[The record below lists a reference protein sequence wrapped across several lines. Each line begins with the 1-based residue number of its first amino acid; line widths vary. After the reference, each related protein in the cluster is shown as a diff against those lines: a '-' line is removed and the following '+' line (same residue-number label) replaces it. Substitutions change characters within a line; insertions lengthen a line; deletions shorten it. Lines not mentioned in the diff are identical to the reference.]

1 MSNSSTLDNDSDQLS
16 RDMESLSTSTL
27 ISQAPSLESLKS
39 ATGIVNETPGL
50 DVGNAPSQKKKKKKK
65 SKKAKAKDDNVGAKA
80 FEPERPPVL
89 CISRNKH
96 WRYISSYHGP
106 WLQLPVELLE
116 SLIILNSDPNTFAIP
131 EHRSNTTPLLQHN
144 GNGSSPSSSLALR
157 RQHEML
163 HEHSTHPPS
172 SVWSSMNSLSITSSS
187 TTPNKPAP
195 PPIDPGVFRSVTT
208 IRRLI
213 DEASDL
219 AVRAASGL
227 SSTALN
233 NLRTTG
239 SGLYGYSGNSWGGGH
254 SLGINALGEQAGN
267 GRNTAMS
274 AMRIHRLR
282 ALAVQRLAA
291 AYKLDEIAASV
302 MVMQGASAL
311 DDIAERVLKS
321 DPTDPDARYV
331 NFFHEKIPSRQLAES
346 TTTAVLD
353 ELIALYPQRLE
364 YFRTRGIVHCFRD
377 EYPSAIRD
385 FTHALKEARNM
396 RKAKHIHT
404 LALSSEQLT
413 DTNTR
418 TRKGKRAKPHGQA
431 PPDGT
436 SVAEENRNLQFPSDI
451 PDPIEHQALF
461 LRAAAYLQHAVY
473 LIESAMLDI
482 EEIGRVPGD
491 GTELRLCYLEN
502 GKYGGVEIGNP
513 DGPLGAYDGVK
524 VQAYRRV
531 LDEPAFRKQV
541 DSLLRKSIRD
551 HERFLTQFDTL
562 EPSVPILTGDLAQRT
577 KAAFLLTESLRP
589 GSHSQPPALNA
600 PPIFATYHPLLVE
613 SHFSI
618 LLATLLLGDFIGL
631 LPTFIRTATLVDGLE
646 GYPVFLPARSMAQAE
661 FTEILERLASGWKTG
676 RQPHSYSQGSMAVIL
691 PGSSEVEDDTGATD
705 ETPADDNTSIYGNT
719 QTKQEYSSEDSD
731 EGDKILKN
739 LDCIRIL
746 LSPVAQRQKERLE
759 KAAADK
765 KSAATGDKRR
775 PVSINIP
782 LHGPRV
788 EIVLAYLAAVHI
800 PDMEIK
806 ERSLNSATVIAA
818 TRSI

>member
-1 MSNSSTLDNDSDQLS
+1 M
-16 RDMESLSTSTL
+16 
-27 ISQAPSLESLKS
+27 
-39 ATGIVNETPGL
+39 
-50 DVGNAPSQKKKKKKK
+50 
-65 SKKAKAKDDNVGAKA
+65 
-80 FEPERPPVL
+80 
-89 CISRNKH
+89 
-96 WRYISSYHGP
+96 
-106 WLQLPVELLE
+106 
-116 SLIILNSDPNTFAIP
+116 
-131 EHRSNTTPLLQHN
+131 
-144 GNGSSPSSSLALR
+144 
-157 RQHEML
+157 
-163 HEHSTHPPS
+163 
-172 SVWSSMNSLSITSSS
+172 
-187 TTPNKPAP
+187 
-195 PPIDPGVFRSVTT
+195 
-208 IRRLI
+208 
-213 DEASDL
+213 
-219 AVRAASGL
+219 
-227 SSTALN
+227 
-233 NLRTTG
+233 
-239 SGLYGYSGNSWGGGH
+239 
-254 SLGINALGEQAGN
+254 
-267 GRNTAMS
+267 
-274 AMRIHRLR
+274 
-282 ALAVQRLAA
+282 
-291 AYKLDEIAASV
+291 
-302 MVMQGASAL
+302 
-311 DDIAERVLKS
+311 
-321 DPTDPDARYV
+321 
-331 NFFHEKIPSRQLAES
+331 
-346 TTTAVLD
+346 LD

-377 EYPSAIRD
+377 EYPSAVRD

-404 LALSSEQLT
+404 LALSSEQVT
-413 DTNTR
+413 DTNIR

-436 SVAEENRNLQFPSDI
+436 SVAEESRNLQFPSDI

-473 LIESAMLDI
+473 LIESAMLEI

-513 DGPLGAYDGVK
+513 DGPLGAYDGAK

-531 LDEPAFRKQV
+531 LNEPSFRKQV
-541 DSLLRKSIRD
+541 ESLLRKSIRD

-618 LLATLLLGDFIGL
+618 LLATLLLGEFTGL

-691 PGSSEVEDDTGATD
+691 RRTSDSIDDDTGGTTD
-705 ETPADDNTSIYGNT
+705 DTAVDDNTSIEGNA
-719 QTKQEYSSEDSD
+719 QTKREYSSEDD
-731 EGDKILKN
+731 GDRILKN

-746 LSPVAQRQKERLE
+746 LAPVAQRQKERLE

-765 KSAATGDKRR
+765 KSAVGGDKRR

-806 ERSLNSATVIAA
+806 ERSLNSTVIAN
-818 TRSI
+818 RSL